1 MIGQNIGGIKQDNNE
16 VNVYWLNTVPFY
28 NMPDIKIGEYY
39 TNGVEIRVPRDTI
52 TSISGSIR
60 RVKLKKLK
68 LISVQN
74 IPNGL
79 SYSPTIIDNADES
92 FFRLQLKVYGRVAS
106 ITTANIKIKVGIT
119 FTVDSGKSLVR
130 TFEINNVTLRKARNS
145 HMETYSDK
153 IGLKGLESYP
163 NHVSNKTEVR
173 FWSSKLQ
180 LVEFEVR
187 DAIGNLKYKKTFTAK
202 VGSNK
207 VSFSQDDL
215 KNGLYL
221 YSIKTEDQL
230 LAKRLII
237 K

>member
-1 MIGQNIGGIKQDNNE
+1 MVKRLLIFILLFSFYSSFLIGQNIGGIKQDNNE

-106 ITTANIKIKVGIT
+106 ITTAKRIISFFIISN
-119 FTVDSGKSLVR
+119 FLV
-130 TFEINNVTLRKARNS
+130 
-145 HMETYSDK
+145 
-153 IGLKGLESYP
+153 
-163 NHVSNKTEVR
+163 
-173 FWSSKLQ
+173 
-180 LVEFEVR
+180 
-187 DAIGNLKYKKTFTAK
+187 
-202 VGSNK
+202 
-207 VSFSQDDL
+207 
-215 KNGLYL
+215 
-221 YSIKTEDQL
+221 
-230 LAKRLII
+230 
-237 K
+237 